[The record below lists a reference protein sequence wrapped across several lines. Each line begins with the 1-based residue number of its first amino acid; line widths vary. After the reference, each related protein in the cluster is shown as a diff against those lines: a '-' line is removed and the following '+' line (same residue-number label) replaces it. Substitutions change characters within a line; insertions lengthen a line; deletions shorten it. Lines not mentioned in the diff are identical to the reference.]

1 MSTIDRAA
9 KLRWSQAL
17 APRHL
22 LRSANRVL
30 LLGVVLIGLAGALL
44 APGRFLT
51 TANVGVF
58 AGAAA
63 VPLLITIAAAVG
75 LLGGV
80 IDLSIGSMSGFA
92 AAVFAVLLTHHY
104 SYAVALAATL
114 GCALAVGLVNATV
127 CVGLGAN
134 PLLATIGML
143 TALQGLLLIVLN
155 NLSVSAYI
163 PGLYNFTNEQWHG
176 VPVLLV
182 LIIAVGFL
190 ATAAMGYTRY
200 GRHIRAAGG
209 GNQSSRRVG
218 IRVSRLQVGLFLL
231 TALFA
236 CLGGIIYL
244 GQDGAAQTTLGMGLE
259 LQIYAPVLLGGYSLT
274 RGGVGSVV
282 GALTAVFGL
291 ELVANILNLRGVD
304 PSWQDIIVGVVII
317 AAVFG
322 DVLRGGERFE

>member
-1 MSTIDRAA
+1 M
-9 KLRWSQAL
+9 
-17 APRHL
+17 
-22 LRSANRVL
+22 L
-30 LLGVVLIGLAGALL
+30 LLGVALIVVAGALL
-44 APGRFLT
+44 SPGHFLT
-51 TANVGVF
+51 SANVAVF

-80 IDLSIGSMSGFA
+80 IDLSVGSMSGFA
-92 AAVFAVLLTHHY
+92 AAVFAVLLTHHF

-114 GCALAVGLVNATV
+114 GCAVAVGLVNATV

-143 TALQGLLLIVLN
+143 TALQGLLLVVLN
-155 NLSVSAYI
+155 NLSLSAYV
-163 PGLYNFTNEQWHG
+163 PGLYAFTNEQWHG

-182 LIIAVGFL
+182 LIIVVGLL
-190 ATAAMGYTRY
+190 ATAAMGNTRY

-209 GNQSSRRVG
+209 GEQPSRRAG
-218 IRVSRLQVGLFLL
+218 IRVNRLRTCMFLL
-231 TALFA
+231 TAMFA
-236 CLGGIIYL
+236 CIGGIIYV

-291 ELVANILNLRGVD
+291 ELVANVLNLRGVD
-304 PSWQDIIVGVVII
+304 PSWQNIIVGIVII